1 MTLFKCFNK
10 ILRAPYLIIVRVR
23 DMNGTWETSSELEV
37 RYKCVSCVDGWRPV
51 ALPTAVIGSVKDM
64 TWRGNS
70 YSIRIKPVCHS
81 HGGWTLC
88 LSLETNASP
97 TPPTRTRFSS
107 WWHFNDNNNI
117 IRCKIYFILKC
128 YWYISVFSIWKSP

>member
-70 YSIRIKPVCHS
+70 YSIRIKQSVIHMGAGPCVCHTRR
-81 HGGWTLC
+81 TLHRHPQHEPDSA
-88 LSLETNASP
+88 LGDILM
-97 TPPTRTRFSS
+97 
-107 WWHFNDNNNI
+107 I
-117 IRCKIYFILKC
+117 IIIL
-128 YWYISVFSIWKSP
+128 

>member
-1 MTLFKCFNK
+1 MYMINVKGLFHRIFFYQYYDLSYFIYYKYFTSLTLFKCFNK

-23 DMNGTWETSSELEV
+23 DMNGTLRDVV
-37 RYKCVSCVDGWRPV
+37 RARGEIQMCFLAVRTTV
-51 ALPTAVIGSVKDM
+51 AVLPTAVIGSVKDM

-88 LSLETNASP
+88 LSHETNASP

-107 WWHFNDNNNI
+107 W
-117 IRCKIYFILKC
+117 
-128 YWYISVFSIWKSP
+128 